1 MIRLTAIL
9 IIVSSLFI
17 FSCRHDTSELVEP
30 ADVNDL
36 SFTDIGKDV
45 YNHRDVNL
53 SDLEEIRDLS
63 EDTIDIEEDIAADG
77 EDAGDTENLDDIFDV
92 EDAGGEDIFD
102 ISDIIPDVACSNQCA
117 KSGEKEC
124 YQYQNKWYVRECKDT
139 NSDGCL
145 EWENVAFCS
154 YGCENGECKSC
165 VPDCTNK
172 ECGDDGCGGSCGD
185 CRTPPSNECQGN
197 ILYEYLPDGTCD
209 SNFRC
214 KYTYKPTTCQYGCSN
229 GKCNN
234 CQPACSGKNCGPDGC
249 GGSCGQC
256 ISLEFCNING
266 ICECKY
272 TSCNGKCC
280 NQYEKCYNGSCC
292 SSSCLNKECGDDGCG
307 GSCGSC
313 NNVPADYCVNA
324 TTLRDYTGSS
334 SCQSYQCVYA
344 YNDITCP
351 YGCANGQCKSCTPNC
366 TNKQC
371 GDDGCGGSCGSCNN
385 VPADYCVNANTL
397 RHYTGSSSCQSY
409 QCVYAY
415 NDITCPY
422 GCANGQCKSC
432 TPNCTNKQCGD
443 DGCGGSCGSCGTN
456 AICSNGSCAC
466 NSGYGNCDGSWSNG
480 CEVNL
485 TNNSNNCGS
494 CGNSCGANATCNN
507 SICVCTYIECNGAC
521 CDAEQVCFNNSCCTP
536 NCAGKEC
543 GYDGCGGSCGDC
555 GQNEQCK
562 AGICQP
568 INNP

>member
-17 FSCRHDTSELVEP
+17 FSCRHDTSELGES

-45 YNHRDVNL
+45 YNHGDVNL

-63 EDTIDIEEDIAADG
+63 EDIIDIKIDIEEDVGADG
-77 EDAGDTENLDDIFDV
+77 EDTGDTENLDDIFDV

-102 ISDIIPDVACSNQCA
+102 IYDISDIIPDAACSNQCA

-145 EWENVAFCS
+145 EWENIAFCS

-185 CRTPPSNECQGN
+185 CKTPPSNECQGN

-214 KYTYKPTTCQYGCSN
+214 KYTYKTTTCQYGCSN

-234 CQPACSGKNCGPDGC
+234 CQPACAGKNCGPDGC

-256 ISLEFCNING
+256 SSLEFCNING

-307 GSCGSC
+307 GSCG
-313 NNVPADYCVNA
+313 D
-324 TTLRDYTGSS
+324 
-334 SCQSYQCVYA
+334 
-344 YNDITCP
+344 
-351 YGCANGQCKSCTPNC
+351 
-366 TNKQC
+366 
-371 GDDGCGGSCGSCNN
+371 
-385 VPADYCVNANTL
+385 
-397 RHYTGSSSCQSY
+397 
-409 QCVYAY
+409 
-415 NDITCPY
+415 
-422 GCANGQCKSC
+422 
-432 TPNCTNKQCGD
+432 
-443 DGCGGSCGSCGTN
+443 
-456 AICSNGSCAC
+456 
-466 NSGYGNCDGSWSNG
+466 
-480 CEVNL
+480 CE
-485 TNNSNNCGS
+485 
-494 CGNSCGANATCNN
+494 
-507 SICVCTYIECNGAC
+507 
-521 CDAEQVCFNNSCCTP
+521 P
-536 NCAGKEC
+536 PM
-543 GYDGCGGSCGDC
+543 
-555 GQNEQCK
+555 QCK

-568 INNP
+568 INP